1 MVLILDTLPLL
12 YACFYQWDFFGCCSI
27 VFCLWLWPFLF
38 HLKPLSPE
46 PSTPGIS
53 PAWSFYCC
61 WTIIAVGVFGPK
73 ARWLGG
79 SATTVHS
86 RGHPSGWS
94 LSLAGWCVEPAPSV
108 TGCFLAGVLV
118 CEPCL
123 LEWEILWRSAGQGS
137 SQRGVG
143 AEFMVLARLMERWQR
158 CHQRQTN

>member
-27 VFCLWLWPFLF
+27 IFCLWLWPFLF

-61 WTIIAVGVFGPK
+61 WAIIAVGVFGPK

-79 SATTVHS
+79 SATIVHS
-86 RGHPSGWS
+86 RRHPSGWS
-94 LSLAGWCVEPAPSV
+94 LSLAGWDCFGHTDVWSWPPVWLAAFLQVCWCVS
-108 TGCFLAGVLV
+108 LASWNGRYFEGVLGRAV
-118 CEPCL
+118 L
-123 LEWEILWRSAGQGS
+123 
-137 SQRGVG
+137 RGV
-143 AEFMVLARLMERWQR
+143 
-158 CHQRQTN
+158 